1 MSVAER
7 QPFSEP
13 YNKLNS
19 FTYGLYIN
27 NNNNNV
33 LINSDTYRSLFITK
47 SVLNVPTTPTYILR
61 RAYEVGRYM
70 YSHL

>member
-1 MSVAER
+1 MGVAER

-27 NNNNNV
+27 NNNNNNV
-33 LINSDTYRSLFITK
+33 SINSDT
-47 SVLNVPTTPTYILR
+47 
-61 RAYEVGRYM
+61 
-70 YSHL
+70 